1 MNITV
6 TKNQVSINTDYILND
21 KEYNVNKCYFTFS
34 DEYTDDLVKKAIFV
48 QGTST
53 IEMSI
58 INNQCQIPAEVL
70 NNGQFELRVYAYEV
84 DGEELLLRYS
94 PSYTTAYVRTG
105 SYIENAESPEVITPT
120 QFEQYMQ
127 AMNDG
132 LNEVANVDIDAE
144 QLDNGMSVTITNRYG
159 ENKTVYAYDGEKG
172 ETGATGAT
180 GNGIASIT
188 KTSTSGLTDTYTI
201 TFTNGNTTIF
211 TVSNGKGIVSV
222 EKTGTNLLADTYTI
236 TYNDNTTSSFVIM
249 NGKGIASIELTSTSD
264 LVDTY
269 TITYNDNTTTTYN
282 VTNGNGILSIEKTGT
297 VDNVDTYTIYYTN
310 GTTSTFTVTN
320 STVTDQ
326 EFETLETE
334 VNKYKTLSLLL
345 PKVTGEGSSIEL
357 NDTVEGVT
365 IDITPEGNTEQIT
378 YSGKNLFDKD
388 NANIMLVL
396 IDSTKLSPRASYRTL
411 YIPIT
416 GGETYT
422 ISKISSARFRVAT
435 TITTPEPNVS
445 VDNYI
450 QNDNAT
456 SITITTSSTANYL
469 CVCYYI
475 TTETLTEQEILD
487 SIQIEK
493 GSTATDYEPYVGG
506 TASPNPDYPQDIK
519 VVKGNNTIKI
529 NGKNLFDYTTTEFS
543 DVSNV
548 NIETSN
554 NVVTIKTT
562 NTTTSNNLFFRTK
575 IPDNMLKNGSTYI
588 ISSVNVSGVAKSLQ
602 LQLRN
607 KDGSYANKIQNDYV
621 VYDDKY
627 SLYVTGNIF
636 STTSSTSIPA
646 GTTAII
652 KNIQV
657 EQGSTATTYSS
668 YTSKTYPIN
677 LGNIELCKIGDYQDY
692 IYKSNNTWYK
702 YKAIGKVVL
711 DGSENWMIGNDVL
724 YIEFNGYKRIE
735 GITCICNYY
744 QAIEN
749 VNNSS
754 GIKPY
759 NNTIAFRKNPNDTIN
774 QVFINDTQYNNVN
787 EFKNWLSTHNTTVYY
802 VLATPTTTEI
812 TDTTLINQLNNLYS
826 AVANQDKTFIEC
838 TSTDLNNVLLIVKAS
853 TYKDISSILNPV
865 MEREE

>member
-269 TITYNDNTTTTYN
+269 TITYNDNTTTTHN
-282 VTNGNGILSIEKTGT
+282 VKTIAIR
-297 VDNVDTYTIYYTN
+297 N
-310 GTTSTFTVTN
+310 
-320 STVTDQ
+320 
-326 EFETLETE
+326 
-334 VNKYKTLSLLL
+334 
-345 PKVTGEGSSIEL
+345 
-357 NDTVEGVT
+357 
-365 IDITPEGNTEQIT
+365 
-378 YSGKNLFDKD
+378 KD
-388 NANIMLVL
+388 NLTDLANFK
-396 IDSTKLSPRASYRTL
+396 TWLS
-411 YIPIT
+411 
-416 GGETYT
+416 
-422 ISKISSARFRVAT
+422 
-435 TITTPEPNVS
+435 N
-445 VDNYI
+445 
-450 QNDNAT
+450 
-456 SITITTSSTANYL
+456 
-469 CVCYYI
+469 
-475 TTETLTEQEILD
+475 
-487 SIQIEK
+487 
-493 GSTATDYEPYVGG
+493 
-506 TASPNPDYPQDIK
+506 
-519 VVKGNNTIKI
+519 NNTI
-529 NGKNLFDYTTTEFS
+529 L
-543 DVSNV
+543 
-548 NIETSN
+548 
-554 NVVTIKTT
+554 
-562 NTTTSNNLFFRTK
+562 
-575 IPDNMLKNGSTYI
+575 
-588 ISSVNVSGVAKSLQ
+588 
-602 LQLRN
+602 
-607 KDGSYANKIQNDYV
+607 
-621 VYDDKY
+621 
-627 SLYVTGNIF
+627 
-636 STTSSTSIPA
+636 
-646 GTTAII
+646 
-652 KNIQV
+652 
-657 EQGSTATTYSS
+657 
-668 YTSKTYPIN
+668 
-677 LGNIELCKIGDYQDY
+677 
-692 IYKSNNTWYK
+692 
-702 YKAIGKVVL
+702 
-711 DGSENWMIGNDVL
+711 
-724 YIEFNGYKRIE
+724 
-735 GITCICNYY
+735 
-744 QAIEN
+744 
-749 VNNSS
+749 
-754 GIKPY
+754 
-759 NNTIAFRKNPNDTIN
+759 
-774 QVFINDTQYNNVN
+774 
-787 EFKNWLSTHNTTVYY
+787 YY

-826 AVANQDKTFIEC
+826 AVANQEKTFIEC
-838 TSTDLNNVLLIVKAS
+838 ISTDLNNVPLIVKAS